1 MDDVARIRDRIDE
14 LDQEIVRLLKTR
26 HENAKILGRIKSQ
39 RGLDYHDPE
48 REKIILS
55 KIERTATSLDLD
67 PKLIRPIFEQIFA
80 LSIQAQRDH
89 LEKSA
94 KRLDQTRILI
104 VGGTGG
110 MGRLFAR
117 FASLQGAKVKL
128 AGREINK
135 TRTAAKELE
144 VEPGTILDA
153 ASSDIV
159 ILSVPTAETVRV
171 ATETASLMTAGSLL
185 TDLSS
190 VKTGIS
196 DRAAE
201 KTPKGIEY
209 IGLHPLFGPGTDHLH
224 GQTIIAVSY
233 RSGQKWSKL
242 ARAFQASGSKVVTM
256 SAAQHDRAMSYG
268 QGPHPFGLITL
279 GIGLDGMGGEPR
291 TQSLR
296 ETETRIASL
305 LANWDTIVGIQLLN
319 PFVPDVSQKFLA
331 LAGNL
336 AQFRPTR
343 VGGLKRRLASNVQ
356 KRTRTL

>member
-1 MDDVARIRDRIDE
+1 MDDVARIRNRIDE
-14 LDQEIVRLLKTR
+14 LDQEIVRLLKNR

-39 RGLDYHDPE
+39 RGLDYRDPE

-55 KIERTATSLDLD
+55 KIERAATSLDLD

-80 LSIQAQRDH
+80 LSVEAQQDH
-89 LEKSA
+89 PEKSA
-94 KRLDQTRILI
+94 KRLDQTRTLI

-117 FASLQGAKVKL
+117 FASLQGAKVKI

-135 TRTAAKELE
+135 TRTAAKEIE

-171 ATETASLMTAGSLL
+171 ATEIASLMTSGSLL
-185 TDLSS
+185 TDISS

-196 DRAAE
+196 DRVAE

-209 IGLHPLFGPGTDHLH
+209 ISLHPLFGPSTDHLH

-242 ARAFQASGSKVVTM
+242 ARAFQGSGSKVVTM
-256 SAAQHDRAMSYG
+256 SAAQHDRAMAYV
-268 QGPHPFGLITL
+268 QGLHHFALISLGL
-279 GIGLDGMGGEPR
+279 GLDGMGGEPR

-296 ETETRIASL
+296 ETQARIVSL
-305 LANWDTIVGIQLLN
+305 LDNWDTIVGIQLLN
-319 PFVPDVSQKFLA
+319 PFVPPVRQKFLD

-336 AQFRPTR
+336 AQSRPTQAMG
-343 VGGLKRRLASNVQ
+343 VKKRLAWNVQ
-356 KRTRTL
+356 KWTRKL

>member
-14 LDQEIVRLLKTR
+14 LDQEIVRLLKNR
-26 HENAKILGRIKSQ
+26 HENAKFLGRIKSQ
-39 RGLDYHDPE
+39 RRIDYRDPD

-55 KIERTATSLDLD
+55 KIERSATSLDLD

-80 LSIQAQRDH
+80 LSVQAQRDH
-89 LEKSA
+89 PEKSA
-94 KRLDQTRILI
+94 KRLDQARVLI

-110 MGRLFAR
+110 MGRFFAR

-159 ILSVPTAETVRV
+159 VLAVPTTETVRV
-171 ATETASLMTAGSLL
+171 ATETASLMTSGSLL

-190 VKTGIS
+190 VKTGVS
-196 DRAAE
+196 DRVAE
-201 KTPKGIEY
+201 NTPKGIEY
-209 IGLHPLFGPGTDHLH
+209 VSLHPLFGPSTDHLY

-242 ARAFQASGSKVVTM
+242 ARAFQGSGSKVVTM
-256 SAAQHDRAMSYG
+256 SAGQHDRAMAYV
-268 QGPHPFGLITL
+268 QGLHHFALISL
-279 GIGLDGMGGEPR
+279 GMGLDGMGGEPR

-296 ETETRIASL
+296 ETQARIVSL
-305 LANWDTIVGIQLLN
+305 LANWDTIVGIQQLN
-319 PFVPDVSQKFLA
+319 PFVPPVRQKFLE

-336 AQFRPTR
+336 AQIRSTQAAG
-343 VGGLKRRLASNVQ
+343 VKKRLASNGQ
-356 KRTRTL
+356 KGTRKL

>member
-14 LDQEIVRLLKTR
+14 LDQEIVRLLKNR
-26 HENAKILGRIKSQ
+26 HENAKFLGRIKSQ
-39 RGLDYHDPE
+39 RGIDYRDPE
-48 REKIILS
+48 REKIILN
-55 KIERTATSLDLD
+55 KIERAATSLDLD

-80 LSIQAQRDH
+80 LSVQAQRDH
-89 LEKSA
+89 PEKSA
-94 KRLDQTRILI
+94 KRLDQARVLI

-110 MGRLFAR
+110 MGRFFAR

-159 ILSVPTAETVRV
+159 VLAVPTTETVRV
-171 ATETASLMTAGSLL
+171 ATETASLMTSGSLL

-190 VKTGIS
+190 VKTGVS
-196 DRAAE
+196 DRVAE
-201 KTPKGIEY
+201 NTPKGIEY
-209 IGLHPLFGPGTDHLH
+209 VSLHPLFGPSTDHLY

-242 ARAFQASGSKVVTM
+242 ARAFQGSGSKVVTM
-256 SAAQHDRAMSYG
+256 SAGQHDRAMAYV
-268 QGPHPFGLITL
+268 QGLHHFALISL
-279 GIGLDGMGGEPR
+279 GMGLDGMGGEPR

-296 ETETRIASL
+296 ETQARIVSL

-319 PFVPDVSQKFLA
+319 PFVPPVRQKFLE

-336 AQFRPTR
+336 AQIRSTQ
-343 VGGLKRRLASNVQ
+343 GGGVKKRLASNVQ
-356 KRTRTL
+356 KWTRKL

>member
-14 LDQEIVRLLKTR
+14 LDQEIVRLLKNR

-39 RGLDYHDPE
+39 RGLDYRDPK

-55 KIERTATSLDLD
+55 KIERAATSLDLD

-80 LSIQAQRDH
+80 LSVQAQRDH
-89 LEKSA
+89 PEKSA
-94 KRLDQTRILI
+94 RRLDQARILI

-128 AGREINK
+128 AGRDINK
-135 TRTAAKELE
+135 TRVAAKEVE

-171 ATETASLMTAGSLL
+171 ATETTSLMTAGSLL

-196 DRAAE
+196 DRVAE
-201 KTPKGIEY
+201 RTPKGIEY
-209 IGLHPLFGPGTDHLH
+209 VSLHPLFGPGTDHLH

-233 RSGQKWSKL
+233 RSGQRWSKL
-242 ARAFQASGSKVVTM
+242 ARSLQASGSKVVTM
-256 SAAQHDRAMSYG
+256 SAAQHDRAMAYV
-268 QGPHPFGLITL
+268 QGLHHFALISLGL
-279 GIGLDGMGGEPR
+279 GLDGMGGEPR

-296 ETETRIASL
+296 ETQARIVSL
-305 LANWDTIVGIQLLN
+305 LDNWDTIVGIQLLN
-319 PFVPDVSQKFLA
+319 PFVPPVRQKFLE

-336 AQFRPTR
+336 AQSRPAQASG
-343 VGGLKRRLASNVQ
+343 VKKRLASNVQ
-356 KRTRTL
+356 KWTRKL